1 MGLINLNLQVKD
13 ALQMFEGM
21 HKKQFRFMHCWYM
34 LRREVKWTT
43 WLSSCE
49 TPHNNTGNVNV
60 NETGSQAKQGE
71 DEFGSPSDTFVRP
84 MGRDRAKKARSTS
97 TSSNSTACMALLE
110 KFQEDRARFEEKAT
124 KYEDQAAT
132 STEEDRRDMKMYRDR
147 KIQLSENM
155 FKLHQL
161 ERDDR
166 IMNMDLD
173 KVAPSARDYYVYMQK
188 DILARLPPPSDT

>member
-1 MGLINLNLQVKD
+1 
-13 ALQMFEGM
+13 MFEGM
-21 HKKQFRFMHCWYM
+21 HKNQFRFMNCWYM

-60 NETGSQAKQGE
+60 NKTGSQAKQGE
-71 DEFGSPSDTFVRP
+71 DKFGSPSDTFVRP

-124 KYEDQAAT
+124 KYEDLDAA

-161 ERDDR
+161 KRDDH

-173 KVAPSARDYYVYMQK
+173 KVAPYARDYYVYMQK